1 MRPTDMAN
9 TFRDA
14 VAGFRRAPLLTGL
27 AAFMVGMAL
36 LVLGLFSLAAYNL
49 REALTAVEER
59 VEVVAYLRE
68 NVRTVDMEAVVETLR
83 GLQEVGEVVY
93 VSKAEALQRALT
105 ERPEIAEVSSDLE
118 VNPFPASLE
127 IRFRPESRNSRA
139 IELITST
146 ALASP
151 AVEDVRY
158 GRDWVDR
165 LFALRRIGAVTTF
178 TLGGAFAV
186 VAALIIGTA
195 IRISVFARREE
206 IGIMQLVGATNGYIR
221 RPFLL
226 EGALTGLLGA
236 CLALLLTWGT
246 YQGVYHFLFT
256 LEWIPGRWALG
267 GIGVGILFGV
277 LASGLAVRRHLRE
290 I

>member
-1 MRPTDMAN
+1 MAN
-9 TFRDA
+9 PFSEA

-36 LVLGLFSLAAYNL
+36 LVLGLFSLAAHNL
-49 REALTAVEER
+49 REALVSVEER

-68 NVRTVDMEAVVETLR
+68 NVRAVDMEAVLQTLR
-83 GLQEVGEVVY
+83 ALPEVEEVVY
-93 VSKAEALQRALT
+93 VSKSDALQRALT
-105 ERPEIAEVSSDLE
+105 ELPEIAEVSSDLE

-127 IRFRPESRNSRA
+127 VRFRSDSRNSEA
-139 IELITST
+139 IDLVINT

-151 AVEDVRY
+151 AVEDARY
-158 GRDWVDR
+158 GSDWVDR

-178 TLGGAFAV
+178 TLGAAFAV

-206 IGIMQLVGATNGYIR
+206 IEIMQLVGATNGYIR

-226 EGALTGLLGA
+226 EGAMTGLLGGG
-236 CLALLLTWGT
+236 LALLLTWGT
-246 YQGVYHFLFT
+246 YKGVYHFLFT
-256 LEWIPGRWALG
+256 LEWIPDRWAWG
-267 GIGVGILFGV
+267 GVSAGVLFGV
-277 LASGLAVRRHLRE
+277 LASGLAVHRYLQE

>member
-1 MRPTDMAN
+1 MAN
-9 TFRDA
+9 PFREA
-14 VAGFRRAPLLTGL
+14 IAGFGRAPLLTGL

-36 LVLGLFSLAAYNL
+36 LVLGLFSLAAHNL
-49 REALTAVEER
+49 REALATIEER

-68 NVRTVDMEAVVETLR
+68 NVRAVDMEAAAQTLR
-83 GLQEVGEVVY
+83 GLPEVEEVIY
-93 VSKAEALQRALT
+93 VSKSDALQRALT
-105 ERPEIAEVSSDLE
+105 ELPEIAEVSSDLE
-118 VNPFPASLE
+118 ANPFPASLE
-127 IRFRPESRNSRA
+127 VRFRPESRNSQA
-139 IELITST
+139 IDRVTST

-206 IGIMQLVGATNGYIR
+206 IGIMQLVGATNSYIR

-226 EGALTGLLGA
+226 EGAMTGLLGA

-256 LEWIPGRWALG
+256 LEWIPRRWAFG
-267 GIGVGILFGV
+267 GAGAGILFGI
-277 LASGLAVRRHLRE
+277 LASGLAVRRYLRE